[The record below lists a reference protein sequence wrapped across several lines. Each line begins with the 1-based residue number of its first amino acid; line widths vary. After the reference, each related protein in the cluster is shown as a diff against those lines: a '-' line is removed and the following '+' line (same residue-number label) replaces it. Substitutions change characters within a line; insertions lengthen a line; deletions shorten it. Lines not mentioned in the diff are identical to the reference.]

1 MNRIERIRKAIE
13 ESAARS
19 AWKRGV
25 KAYALEL
32 FESIEWHVSENLTDP
47 DTVLDL
53 QHLDTVLL
61 NGAGDWRD
69 FSYGGCSLINN
80 FDIAMRLCTPS
91 ELDRNDYGRLDPN
104 GRETWLDTQARALYQ
119 AEMLIRDAIRAT
131 A

>member
-32 FESIEWHVSENLTDP
+32 FESIEWHVAENLTDP

-61 NGAGDWRD
+61 NGAGDWHD
-69 FSYGGCSLINN
+69 FSWGGSSLIYDY
-80 FDIAMRLCTPS
+80 DIAARLCPPS
-91 ELDRNDYGRLDPN
+91 ELKRCDN
-104 GRETWLDTQARALYQ
+104 GFKRPSPREDWLDVQARALYQ